1 MPDLQISLTKEQFD
15 AIIAEYYARDEHRQ
29 RMTHEEVE
37 SLAKKVNQEINFP
50 FMGEKREGKI
60 LIKIIVKVDNFL
72 YDNLPNEIYDLFR
85 SLDDGISQEEARLLA
100 RRLAKLANKKIDV
113 PFIPE
118 SLEFVLFNLIIGL
131 IVNAM
136 RKNWNFS
143 EAINKVNKAIVPN
156 NLNASEL
163 ENMIIPD

>member
-1 MPDLQISLTKEQFD
+1 MPDLQISLTKEQFEKV
-15 AIIAEYYARDEHRQ
+15 IAEYYAKDEQRK

-37 SLAKKVNQEINFP
+37 SLAKKVNKEINFP
-50 FMGEKREGKI
+50 IIGEEREGKI
-60 LIKIIVKVDNFL
+60 LVKIIVKVDNFL

-85 SLDDGISQEEARLLA
+85 SLKDGISQEEAKLLA

-136 RKNWNFS
+136 RKNWNFD
-143 EAINKVNKAIVPN
+143 EAINKVNKDVIPN
-156 NLNASEL
+156 NLNDNEL